1 MSTVVLITGASTGFG
16 RAAAENLARR
26 GFTVFATMRD
36 VAARNASH
44 RDALQAL
51 ARKERCALHVLEL
64 DVTNDASVDLAVH
77 EALAQAGHIDVA
89 INNAGIAPLG
99 LTEAFTIAE
108 LRQLFEVNL
117 YGAARV
123 NRAVLPSMRR
133 QGSGLLIYVSSAGGR
148 LVFPTTGIYCA
159 SKFALEALADAYR
172 FELSPFGIDSVIVE
186 PGIHRTPIHEKWPGP
201 ADQARVADY
210 GPTGERLQRIKA
222 TFDAALDEPDTP
234 GPDPVVE
241 AFLRLIETP
250 AGERPF
256 RTVPTAA
263 IQPLLNPYNAQ
274 AAQLR
279 QTVAEMFDLT
289 DLTVLQRSASATTEA

>member
-1 MSTVVLITGASTGFG
+1 MSKVVLITGASTGFG
-16 RAAAENLARR
+16 RAAAETLARR

-36 VAARNASH
+36 VAGRNASH

-51 ARKERCALHVLEL
+51 ARKEGRQLHVLDL
-64 DVTNDASVDLAVH
+64 DVTSDASVDLAVH
-77 EALAQAGHIDVA
+77 EALARAGHIDVA

-133 QGSGLLIYVSSAGGR
+133 QGSGLLIHVSSAGGR

-250 AGERPF
+250 AGQRPF

-263 IQPLLNPYNAQ
+263 IQPLLDPYNAQ

-279 QTVAEMFDLT
+279 QTVAEMFGLT
-289 DLTVLQRSASATTEA
+289 DLTVLQRTASAGTEA

>member
-1 MSTVVLITGASTGFG
+1 MSKVVLITGASTGFG
-16 RAAAENLARR
+16 RAAAETLACR

-36 VAARNASH
+36 AAGRNASH

-51 ARKERCALHVLEL
+51 AKQERRALHVLEL
-64 DVTNDASVDLAVH
+64 DVTNDASVDLAVQQ
-77 EALAQAGHIDVA
+77 ALAQVGRIDVA

-99 LTEAFTIAE
+99 ITEAFTVAE
-108 LRQLFEVNL
+108 FQQLLEVNL

-133 QGSGLLIYVSSAGGR
+133 QRSGLLIHVSSAAGR

-210 GPTGERLQRIKA
+210 GPAAERLHRIKA
-222 TFDAALDEPDTP
+222 IFNAALDAPDTP
-234 GPDPVVE
+234 GPEPVVE
-241 AFLRLIETP
+241 AFVRLIETP

-263 IQPLLNPYNAQ
+263 IQPLLDPYNAQ

-279 QTVAEMFDLT
+279 QTVAQMFSLT
-289 DLTVLQRSASATTEA
+289 DLTVLERTAATTEA

>member
-1 MSTVVLITGASTGFG
+1 MSKVVLITGASTGFG
-16 RAAAENLARR
+16 RAAAETLARR

-36 VAARNASH
+36 AAGRNASH
-44 RDALQAL
+44 RDALQIL
-51 ARKERCALHVLEL
+51 ARQERCALQVLEL
-64 DVTNDASVDLAVH
+64 DVTNDASVDLAVQQ
-77 EALAQAGHIDVA
+77 ALAEAGRIDVA

-99 LTEAFTIAE
+99 ITEAFTVAE
-108 LRQLFEVNL
+108 FQQLLEVNL

-133 QGSGLLIYVSSAGGR
+133 QRSGLLIHVSSAAGR

-210 GPTGERLQRIKA
+210 GPAAERLQRIKA
-222 TFDAALDEPDTP
+222 IFNAALAAPDTP
-234 GPDPVVE
+234 GPEPVVE
-241 AFLRLIETP
+241 AFVRLIETP

-263 IQPLLNPYNAQ
+263 IQPLLDPYNAQ

-279 QTVAEMFDLT
+279 QTIAQMFSLT
-289 DLTVLQRSASATTEA
+289 DLTVLKRTAATAEA